1 MKCSNCGQDVNEG
14 DNYCSSCNFYL
25 NDASAADTAINNDTP
40 AGTPEQILS
49 PDETPEKTSP
59 SSEAAPVIPTASP
72 QSIPQSSPYSQQP
85 QSAPHP
91 GYVTSPVRTPG
102 PPGYHQSGYYPP
114 YTPRVKQPFTITDCY
129 IIIGFVLAII
139 GVFSYAFI
147 LLPASIGFSIVG
159 FVKRTN
165 TRTLGLS
172 IAGIVVGVVS
182 SLIKLGT
189 ILHELGLIPDWL
201 SAGIF

>member
-1 MKCSNCGQDVNEG
+1 MKCSNCGQDINDG
-14 DNYCSSCNFYL
+14 DNFCSSCNYNL
-25 NDASAADTAINNDTP
+25 NAASSADTAP
-40 AGTPEQILS
+40 ADASPEQPSS
-49 PDETPEKTSP
+49 PDDTSEQLSHP
-59 SSEAAPVIPTASP
+59 STAAPAPPAAPVQPGPSP
-72 QSIPQSSPYSQQP
+72 LPCPQQSP
-85 QSAPHP
+85 SAQP
-91 GYVTSPVRTPG
+91 GYVTSPVRPAG
-102 PPGYHQSGYYPP
+102 PQGYQQTGYYAP
-114 YTPRVKQPFTITDCY
+114 YIPRVKQPFSITDCY
-129 IIIGFVLAII
+129 IIIGFVLAIV
-139 GVFSYAFI
+139 GVFAYAFI

>member
-1 MKCSNCGQDVNEG
+1 MKCSNCGQNVNEG
-14 DNYCSSCNFYL
+14 DNYCSSCNFCL
-25 NDASAADTAINNDTP
+25 NDTSAADTTTSSDTQG
-40 AGTPEQILS
+40 GTP
-49 PDETPEKTSP
+49 P
-59 SSEAAPVIPTASP
+59 
-72 QSIPQSSPYSQQP
+72 SSPYSQQS
-85 QSAPHP
+85 QCAPHP
-91 GYVTSPVRTPG
+91 GYGTSPVRAPG
-102 PPGYHQSGYYPP
+102 SPVYQQTGYYPP
-114 YTPRVKQPFTITDCY
+114 YTPRIKQPFTITDCY